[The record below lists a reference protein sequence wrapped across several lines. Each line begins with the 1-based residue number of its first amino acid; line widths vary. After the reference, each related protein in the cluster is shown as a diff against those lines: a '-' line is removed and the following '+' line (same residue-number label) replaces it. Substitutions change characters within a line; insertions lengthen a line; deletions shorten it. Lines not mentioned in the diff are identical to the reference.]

1 MSTEGERVATTLP
14 RALVLD
20 RAWRAT
26 ATDHTPGLDPLSNAT
41 GGPLSRT
48 VKLILEP
55 LVIRPGQRPEL
66 AATALTPDAAAELTD
81 ILADAGT
88 VLSHTAAWF
97 TVLKRARRGAG
108 ITEGH
113 PQDLYF
119 QRAFE
124 LATVHGEPTEP
135 DGARLAG
142 EVLAEVHHA
151 GPSVARLREHLADP
165 ATRAEHA
172 DRLSRRWSARSDDD
186 TSAEAPGTETPAP
199 EPAGSESAATPYLAG
214 ADPAGADPIRPTH
227 RLAAA
232 PVLDDA
238 DQAAARWQDLVDAD
252 AGAGLGR
259 HWWFAGGA
267 ARVDGTSVHDLPPA
281 PEIGEH
287 ASTSDLAL
295 PLDRSIYERVFTLV
309 RSASGRDE
317 LGDISDVV
325 TDEVDRA
332 ASPCGYTD
340 PTLRAG
346 LLVGVELAH
355 RLRPIESIGRPGSA
369 PGSELERRINRR
381 WQREAYVW
389 QARRLPIDGD
399 REAGG
404 VLGDVAREVAAPA
417 PRYVRRLWSRLHG
430 RDARSRPFAD
440 HEEALDVLEGVA
452 LSVIRDHRDRV
463 RGALSRLGDATAPQP
478 DAQAVP
484 Q

>member
-1 MSTEGERVATTLP
+1 MSTEGERIAAPLP

-26 ATDHTPGLDPLSNAT
+26 ATDHTPGLDPLSNST

-48 VKLILEP
+48 VKLILDP

-66 AATALTPDAAAELTD
+66 AATALSPAAAAELTD
-81 ILADAGT
+81 TVAGAGM

-97 TVLKRARRGAG
+97 MVLKRARRAAG

-165 ATRAEHA
+165 TTRAEHA
-172 DRLSRRWSARSDDD
+172 DRLRRRWSGRFNDT
-186 TSAEAPGTETPAP
+186 TSAEAPGQDPACTESVGAP
-199 EPAGSESAATPYLAG
+199 HPAGTG
-214 ADPAGADPIRPTH
+214 PAGAVRVRPAH

-232 PVLDDA
+232 PVLDE
-238 DQAAARWQDLVDAD
+238 AAAAAAHWQDLVDSD
-252 AGAGLGR
+252 VGARLGR
-259 HWWFAGGA
+259 YWWFADGA
-267 ARVDGTSVHDLPPA
+267 ARDDGTSTHDLPPA
-281 PEIGEH
+281 PELGEH

-317 LGDISDVV
+317 LGDIAEVV

-355 RLRPIESIGRPGSA
+355 RLRPIESIGGPGPGSGS
-369 PGSELERRINRR
+369 GSELERRINRR

-399 REAGG
+399 PDAGG

-430 RDARSRPFAD
+430 RDARSRPLSD
-440 HEEALDVLEGVA
+440 HEEAVDVLEGVA

-463 RGALSRLGDATAPQP
+463 RGALSRLGDAAAPQP
-478 DAQAVP
+478 EAQAVP

>member
-1 MSTEGERVATTLP
+1 MSTEGERAASTMP

-20 RAWRAT
+20 RAWRAA
-26 ATDHTPGLDPLSNAT
+26 ATDHAPALDPLSNST

-48 VKLILEP
+48 VKLILDP

-66 AATALTPDAAAELTD
+66 AATTLATGVADELLGIVAAA
-81 ILADAGT
+81 AT

-97 TVLKRARRGAG
+97 TVIKRARRAAG

-135 DGARLAG
+135 DGARLAA
-142 EVLAEVHHA
+142 EVLAEVHHG

-165 ATRAEHA
+165 AVRAAHA
-172 DRLSRRWSARSDDD
+172 DRLARHWSARSGSGDPQAD
-186 TSAEAPGTETPAP
+186 TWTT
-199 EPAGSESAATPYLAG
+199 AGGAASSRG
-214 ADPAGADPIRPTH
+214 EGDPPQTTH
-227 RLAAA
+227 REVAA
-232 PVLDDA
+232 PVLDD
-238 DQAAARWQDLVDAD
+238 DAAAAAHWQDLVERD

-259 HWWFAGGA
+259 RWWFTDGA
-267 ARVDGTSVHDLPPA
+267 ARVDGASTHARPPA
-281 PEIGEH
+281 PDLGEH

-309 RSASGRDE
+309 RAAAGRDE
-317 LGDISDVV
+317 LGDIADVV

-332 ASPCGYTD
+332 TSPCGYTD
-340 PTLRAG
+340 PNLRAG

-355 RLRPIESIGRPGSA
+355 RLRPIGTGSA
-369 PGSELERRINRR
+369 AGPGGAGGSELERRINRR

-389 QARRLPIDGD
+389 QARRLPIGGDPGADG
-399 REAGG
+399 A
-404 VLGDVAREVAAPA
+404 LGDVAREVAAPA
-417 PRYVRRLWSRLHG
+417 PRYIRRLWSRLHG
-430 RDARSRPFAD
+430 RDARSRPLAG

-463 RGALSRLGDATAPQP
+463 RGALSRLGGPPHHGPEAALP
-478 DAQAVP
+478 
-484 Q
+484 

>member
-1 MSTEGERVATTLP
+1 MSTEGERVASTLP

-26 ATDHTPGLDPLSNAT
+26 ATDHAPGLVPLSNST

-48 VKLILEP
+48 VKLILDP

-66 AATALTPDAAAELTD
+66 ATTALTPAAAEQVTD
-81 ILADAGT
+81 ILSDAGA
-88 VLSHTAAWF
+88 VLAHTAAWF
-97 TVLKRARRGAG
+97 TVLKRARRAAR

-142 EVLAEVHHA
+142 EVFAEVHHA

-165 ATRAEHA
+165 ATRAEHS
-172 DRLSRRWSARSDDD
+172 DRLSRNWSAR
-186 TSAEAPGTETPAP
+186 
-199 EPAGSESAATPYLAG
+199 
-214 ADPAGADPIRPTH
+214 ADPSGIDRSGTDPSGTDRSGTDPSGIDPADDGPVGPTH
-227 RLAAA
+227 RAAAA
-232 PVLDDA
+232 PVLDESA
-238 DQAAARWQDLVDAD
+238 AAAARWQDLVDSD

-267 ARVDGTSVHDLPPA
+267 ARDDGTSMHELPPA
-281 PEIGEH
+281 PELGEH
-287 ASTSDLAL
+287 ASTADLAL

-317 LGDISDVV
+317 LGDIADVV

-355 RLRPIESIGRPGSA
+355 RLRPIESVGGPGSGS
-369 PGSELERRINRR
+369 GSELERRINRR

-399 REAGG
+399 RDAGG

-430 RDARSRPFAD
+430 RDARSRPLSD

-463 RGALSRLGDATAPQP
+463 RGALSRLGDAAAPTP
-478 DAQAVP
+478 DAKAAP
-484 Q
+484 R